1 MEEFTDESVYPPVR
15 KFRCQVCLK
24 CFGQKHHCKRHVGEA
39 HFLSEKVECQNCG
52 KFFKNKRCAQEH
64 FRYCNAQMIWSFRWV
79 TIFTSVSVFM
89 FLDPGEFVEPFTDQS
104 VYPAVEKFRCR
115 ACGKSF
121 GRIDNCKR
129 HIKSAHLEVDQ
140 VACSKCGKYY
150 KNQRSARDHYRVCVN
165 LWKCRLYCTLVHLDV
180 NSFHWN
186 INALNDILMS
196 LSDPGDFVE
205 AFTDHSVYPPMEKF
219 RCRACGRSFNEKGNC
234 RRHAKSAHYLEERVA
249 CQNCGKYYKNKR
261 TAQEHFR
268 NCIKNL
274 KPSDF

>member
-1 MEEFTDESVYPPVR
+1 MRCGLEILWMYFWVCEFSIFSDPGELVEEFTDESVYPPVR

-64 FRYCNAQMIWSFRWV
+64 FRYCNAQMIWSIRWLPK
-79 TIFTSVSVFM
+79 FTSVSVFM

-121 GRIDNCKR
+121 GRLDNCKR

-150 KNQRSARDHYRVCVN
+150 KNQRSAREHYRVCVN
-165 LWKCRLYCTLVHLDV
+165 LWKCRLYCTVVHLPWCEFISLKYKCPEWYPNV
-180 NSFHWN
+180 FIRSRWLCWGVHGSF
-186 INALNDILMS
+186 S
-196 LSDPGDFVE
+196 LS
-205 AFTDHSVYPPMEKF
+205 A
-219 RCRACGRSFNEKGNC
+219 N
-234 RRHAKSAHYLEERVA
+234 
-249 CQNCGKYYKNKR
+249 GKVSM
-261 TAQEHFR
+261 
-268 NCIKNL
+268 
-274 KPSDF
+274 PSLW